1 MKENSA
7 IRTFEKVRYAIL
19 GETDSDTDREDE
31 RRRTIAIGICLIG
44 SAALTVFGAAA
55 LTARNHALAA
65 VDLSVAALLVGLLWQ
80 LHHKFGFWRRGISLG
95 VGISGALFFYLFAS
109 GGADGTGFVWY
120 FVFPLISCALLG
132 SARGSRATAIL
143 LGSSM
148 AIAALRSSLP
158 FVPNY
163 SGAFLARFF
172 GALVVVSLFS
182 YLTELTR
189 ERSQQRLAET
199 NRSLESAVREL
210 LQTQNRLR
218 DSESEYRHLVERA
231 SDGIALVEDE
241 RLRFVNPRIAEIVG
255 LEVGDVTNQP
265 FLDFVHPDERPRLEA
280 YYRGRM
286 QNKEVP
292 ETYETRLRHVDGRE
306 TVVEVN
312 ARRTVHEGRTGS
324 LIMVRDITERK
335 RIEAAV
341 LAARESA
348 ESANRAKSQFLTNMS
363 HEIRTPMH
371 GVLGMADLLLSTQ
384 LDSKQRRF
392 VDTISASAH
401 NLLQLIN
408 EILDFSKI
416 ESGRVSLA
424 TLEFDPRSL
433 VEEAVEVLSEEAY
446 RKGLDVASW
455 IEHDVPQRL
464 LGDPHRLRQVL
475 LNLIGNAVK
484 FTDEGEVVVKVKV
497 GERALDG
504 DLIEFEVRDTGVGI
518 SPDQRQKIFED
529 FTQGDGTSARQHGGS
544 GLGLAISRR
553 LAKLMGGTI
562 DVDDAPDRGS
572 LFRFS
577 ARLGKVAGGQALSVD
592 NSLLDSVRVLVAD
605 PSPTWQEILGHH
617 LQSRGALV
625 EFVGTAGEALRAI
638 ELGAATDQP
647 FSLVLA
653 EQRLSDG
660 SAEELA
666 WLIRQDPNLPE
677 LQLIALAPWLQA
689 PDPES
694 LADTGLTA
702 RVTKPV
708 DEAEFEDIV
717 LRALGRQRA
726 ESRSPEPVP
735 VPTGTV
741 RFSGSVLLAE
751 DNLVNQQVAT
761 EMLRSMGFD
770 VTLVEDGL
778 RALNAASRGQFDLIL
793 MDCQMPKMDGYEATR
808 AIRREEIEHQGAY
821 PADNH
826 GRVPIIALTADA
838 TKEARGQCLEAG
850 MDDYLAKPFDQAQ
863 LSAVLAQ
870 WMPKT
875 SLRRSQ
881 IEAQVAP
888 EDFLVEAIS
897 RRAS

>member
-1 MKENSA
+1 
-7 IRTFEKVRYAIL
+7 
-19 GETDSDTDREDE
+19 
-31 RRRTIAIGICLIG
+31 
-44 SAALTVFGAAA
+44 
-55 LTARNHALAA
+55 
-65 VDLSVAALLVGLLWQ
+65 VGLLWQ

-735 VPTGTV
+735 LPTGTV

-793 MDCQMPKMDGYEATR
+793 MDCQMPKMDGYE
-808 AIRREEIEHQGAY
+808 
-821 PADNH
+821 
-826 GRVPIIALTADA
+826 
-838 TKEARGQCLEAG
+838 
-850 MDDYLAKPFDQAQ
+850 
-863 LSAVLAQ
+863 
-870 WMPKT
+870 
-875 SLRRSQ
+875 
-881 IEAQVAP
+881 
-888 EDFLVEAIS
+888 
-897 RRAS
+897 